1 MTNHEAIK
9 SFENQVNAQVKEIC
23 GKLMQMTKNY
33 GYEKKM
39 EAFELTKAS
48 VMKRVSELIHEHFKD
63 QASADWVKFDM
74 EISIS
79 NMFLNLKFQSTNEKI
94 ERDNSPCTISQ
105 LHLQAVEDAARFQQQ
120 VEQQNILLMFN

>member
-1 MTNHEAIK
+1 
-9 SFENQVNAQVKEIC
+9 
-23 GKLMQMTKNY
+23 MTKNY

-39 EAFELTKAS
+39 EAFELTKSS

-79 NMFLNLKFQSTNEKI
+79 NMFLNLKFQSTNEEI
-94 ERDNSPCTISQ
+94 EQNDSPCAISQ
-105 LHLQAVEDAARFQQQ
+105 LHLQTNNLLMEDAARFHQQ